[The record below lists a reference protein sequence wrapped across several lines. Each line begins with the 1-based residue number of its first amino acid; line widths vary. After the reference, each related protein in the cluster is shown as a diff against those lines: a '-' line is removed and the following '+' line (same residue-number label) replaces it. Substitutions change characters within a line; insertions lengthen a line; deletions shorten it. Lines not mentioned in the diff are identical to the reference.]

1 MTSGERVGLNFKKIE
16 LTVPSLEEVRDVLQ
30 KGLKQYFETIDVSI
44 VKCPDL
50 RQKPFNLAHSGLCGN
65 EKIADVGG
73 PPYLIPFPQ
82 RDKIYSFKDIAS
94 VLGLRDNAFLLG
106 AGAGPFHV
114 VKTCCELMPNI
125 SFEKNQTL
133 INNRT
138 HFAKVSKCL
147 FQLNIKS
154 LTIISLSCITL
165 DINYTKLFI
174 NLLKYSMFQILL
186 RFVASVQKIEFLF
199 NEFNKS

>member
-1 MTSGERVGLNFKKIE
+1 MTSGKKVGLTFKKIE

-73 PPYLIPFPQ
+73 PPYLVPFPQ
-82 RDKIYSFKDIAS
+82 RDKIYSLKDIAS
-94 VLGLRDNAFLLG
+94 VLCMEDNAFLLG

-114 VKTCCELMPNI
+114 VNTNCELMPNI
-125 SFEKNQTL
+125 SFEKNETNQTL
-133 INNRT
+133 TNNRT

-165 DINYTKLFI
+165 DINYTELFV
-174 NLLKYSMFQILL
+174 NLFKYSMFQILV
-186 RFVASVQKIEFLF
+186 RFFCER
-199 NEFNKS
+199 

>member
-1 MTSGERVGLNFKKIE
+1 MTSGEREGLTFKKME

-30 KGLKQYFETIDVSI
+30 KGLKQNFETIDVSI

-94 VLGLRDNAFLLG
+94 VLGMGDNAFLLG

-114 VKTCCELMPNI
+114 VDTCCELMPNI
-125 SFEKNQTL
+125 SFEKNQTNQTL

-154 LTIISLSCITL
+154 LTIISLNYIIL
-165 DINYTKLFI
+165 DVNYKDLFV
-174 NLLKYSMFQILL
+174 NLLKYFNVSNFFMIFFLL
-186 RFVASVQKIEFLF
+186 ALK
-199 NEFNKS
+199 N